1 MTSGELHLL
10 RAQLIRHEGLRLK
23 VYRDTTGH
31 LTVGVGRNL
40 SDIGITVDEANLM
53 LDNDIARTLGAV
65 EARWPWF
72 SRLDGVRQRVI
83 LDMAFNL
90 GTDGLSGF
98 PRFLDAVRGGDYESA
113 SAEMLASKWAGQVHE
128 RATFLARQMRT
139 GEA

>member
-1 MTSGELHLL
+1 MTRPELLLL
-10 RAQLIRHEGLRLK
+10 RAQLIRHEGLSLK

-31 LTVGVGRNL
+31 LSVGVGRNL
-40 SDIGITVDEANLM
+40 SDIGITVDGASLM

-65 EARWPWF
+65 ENRWPWF
-72 SRLDGVRQRVI
+72 ARLDGVRQRVM

-90 GTDGLSGF
+90 GADGLSGF

-113 SAEMLASKWAGQVHE
+113 AAEMLCSKWATQVGE